1 MPQLPS
7 GRHIGIHVESL
18 EEIAHK
24 IHARLGEAGKNDFLS
39 EIGKITTLEALAPYV
54 DVLYFREAA
63 EDAEENS
70 DRYHQSSNRPA
81 VRIEPYLSGFNL
93 TEIEKLSADWS
104 AADQAAF
111 QAFLA
116 EDRTRVYLQ
125 GSLDQVVAFSNK
137 LNKEFVERYVA
148 MLWKAG
154 LHPLQEVAELGIEP
168 RTNPNIDLCDL
179 LAALCRLSA
188 SHDARDEHYLA
199 HGPQLDQI
207 AGFRQFVLGQIPAL
221 AAPLA
226 GAQSLDD
233 LAGQWR
239 QSGVLDALPEA
250 ERAWLWH
257 HAHVVTINTFAMFDD
272 EKLKRAYPKEWEVCQ
287 LAYVSREAADILN
300 EAKSIRPSAG
310 N

>member
-24 IHARLGEAGKNDFLS
+24 IHASLGEAEKNDFIS
-39 EIGKITTLEALAPYV
+39 EIGKITTLDALAPYV
-54 DVLYFREAA
+54 DVLYFREEA
-63 EDAEENS
+63 EDAEENPE
-70 DRYHQSSNRPA
+70 RYHQFSSRPA
-81 VRIEPYLSGFNL
+81 VRVEPYLSGFNL
-93 TEIEKLSADWS
+93 AEIEKLSADWS

-116 EDRTRVYLQ
+116 EDRIQGYLQ
-125 GSLDQVVAFSNK
+125 ESLDQVMAFSK
-137 LNKEFVERYVA
+137 ELNRDFVERYVA

-154 LHPLQEVAELGIEP
+154 LHPLQEEAELGIEP
-168 RTNPNIDLCDL
+168 RTNPNIDLSDL
-179 LAALCRLSA
+179 LAAICRLSA

-199 HGPQLDQI
+199 HGQQFDQI

-226 GAQSLDD
+226 GAHSLDG

-250 ERAWLWH
+250 DREWLWH
-257 HAHVVTINTFAMFDD
+257 HAHIVTINTFAMFDD
-272 EKLKRAYPKEWEVCQ
+272 ERLKRAYPKEWEVCQ

-300 EAKSIRPSAG
+300 EAKPIRPSAG
-310 N
+310 D